1 MGKNCD
7 GTESKVTYLLL
18 LHHHCFLRCYIDYRF
33 SDTVL
38 REKMILVVTGLP
50 KNKQTNKEKGK
61 IKQLVKTKYI
71 YTGLSESL
79 YLGSVLN
86 LSPVNLIVL

>member
-1 MGKNCD
+1 
-7 GTESKVTYLLL
+7 
-18 LHHHCFLRCYIDYRF
+18 
-33 SDTVL
+33 
-38 REKMILVVTGLP
+38 MILVVTGLP

>member
-1 MGKNCD
+1 
-7 GTESKVTYLLL
+7 
-18 LHHHCFLRCYIDYRF
+18 
-33 SDTVL
+33 
-38 REKMILVVTGLP
+38 MILVVTGLP
-50 KNKQTNKEKGK
+50 KNKQTNKETGK